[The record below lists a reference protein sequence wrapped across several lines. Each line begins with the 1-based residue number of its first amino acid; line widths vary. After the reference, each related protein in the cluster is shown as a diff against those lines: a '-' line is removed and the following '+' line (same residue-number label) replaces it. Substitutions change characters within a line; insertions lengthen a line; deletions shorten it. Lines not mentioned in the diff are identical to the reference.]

1 MEEIIEKIRRQTRL
15 EKHFYGDETFWDKQ
29 ESVIITPNEAQ
40 KIVDELKRLQ
50 HYRDSTVGLWA
61 TDRPDKVSDPDG
73 VLFQLK
79 DVVQ

>member
-1 MEEIIEKIRRQTRL
+1 VEEIIEKIRRQIRL
-15 EKHFYGDETFWDKQ
+15 EKHFYGDEPSWDKQ
-29 ESVIITPNEAQ
+29 ESIIITPNEAQ

-50 HYRDSTVGLWA
+50 HYHDTTICFWA
-61 TDRPDKVSDPDG
+61 TDRPDKVNDPDG